1 MFKVNNK
8 NTRKTSLTS
17 VWSFYC
23 YISAYFSVSVVVFE
37 QVIVF
42 WVSFQ
47 DLQKNYDEALRKFTK
62 YQRSKKYTNFFSSTP
77 SPKKKIFSSTV
88 QTVPA
93 PRFCT
98 FRKDYQVHHNGVT
111 EWNLLDS

>member
-8 NTRKTSLTS
+8 NTRKTSMTS
-17 VWSFYC
+17 VWSFYF

-47 DLQKNYDEALRKFTK
+47 DLQKNYDEVLRKFTK
-62 YQRSKKYTNFFSSTP
+62 YQRSKKYTNEISSVP
-77 SPKKKIFSSTV
+77 PPHPKRKYFPPQFKLFQLPDFAHFVKITRST
-88 QTVPA
+88 TTA
-93 PRFCT
+93 
-98 FRKDYQVHHNGVT
+98 
-111 EWNLLDS
+111 